1 MGMGMGRG
9 KHLPIITQR
18 RPVGLRPAL
27 SAKAAS
33 GRAAQR
39 RSLGKSSQGSPRE
52 RLGRALQARPQCSQT
67 RDDWR
72 CLADSRMGAVA
83 PPGSREAY
91 GSRPVLFQRLQD
103 TVRNSPR
110 VMGRGLSLVSV
121 HLLDNRRL
129 MLLSWYKLRPDSGAP

>member
-1 MGMGMGRG
+1 MGMGRG

-67 RDDWR
+67 REDWQ
-72 CLADSRMGAVA
+72 CPADSRTGAVA

-103 TVRNSPR
+103 TVRNGPR

-121 HLLDNRRL
+121 HLPDNRRL